1 MHPLGLGQQILTKAR
16 RGYTKHLTESHIEE
30 LVTHGLLLANEIG
43 IRWKHLDNYV
53 LLKTEEPVLNRATQ
67 PQFERIDA
75 RVFRRAKRMQAGASE
90 DTDTIGESPA
100 TPLLELDAPPLDVGE
115 KNARLCAKSTCIL
128 SGEDEQGGRVLDV
141 EDNEGKTTM
150 RMKNVREV
158 RKWKRGSRMY

>member
-30 LVTHGLLLANEIG
+30 LVTHGLLLANKIG

-67 PQFERIDA
+67 PQFEKIDA
-75 RVFRRAKRMQAGASE
+75 HVFRRAKRMQAGASE

-100 TPLLELDAPPLDVGE
+100 TPLLELDAPPLAVGE

-128 SGEDEQGGRVLDV
+128 SREDEQGERVLDV
-141 EDNEGKTTM
+141 KDNEGKTTM
-150 RMKNVREV
+150 RMKNVGEL